1 MKVRYTSIIK
11 QFQKYQSEYE
21 SGVLSVLRSG
31 WYILGDQLRK
41 FEKSFSKFHNL
52 DYCSGLANG
61 LDALRLALAALGI
74 GKGHEVI
81 VQANTFIATV
91 LAITEV
97 GATPVFVDSD
107 KFFGIDSNKI
117 LPLITEKTKAIM
129 VVHLY
134 GQPCEMDSIMDI
146 SKKFNLPVI
155 EDCAQAHGARYKG
168 KLVGTFGKV
177 GCFSFYPTKPVGAF
191 GDAGAT
197 ITNDKALDE
206 KIKNL
211 RNYGST
217 VKYFHTDLGINSRM
231 DEIQAAITE
240 VSLKYIDEGIAFRND
255 IATKYLNEISNPL
268 LELPNIRDN
277 STHVFHIFPILT
289 KDRSSLTK
297 YLEKNGIE
305 TQIHY
310 PISCHLAEC
319 LSYLNYKKGSF
330 PNSEMF
336 SNQELSLPIYVG
348 MLDEEV
354 NYVCKI
360 LNEYKGI

>member
-1 MKVRYTSIIK
+1 MKVKYTSIVK

-21 SGVLSVLRSG
+21 NGVLSVLRSG
-31 WYILGDQLRK
+31 WYILGDQLRN
-41 FEKSFSKFHNL
+41 FETNFSKFHNL
-52 DYCSGLANG
+52 NYCSGLANG
-61 LDALRLALAALGI
+61 LDALRLALTALGI
-74 GKGHEVI
+74 GKGDEVI

-97 GATPVFVDSD
+97 GATPVFVDAD
-107 KFFGIDSNKI
+107 KYFGIDANKI
-117 LPLITEKTKAIM
+117 ITLISEKTKAIM

-134 GQPCEMDSIMDI
+134 GQACEMDLIMDI
-146 SKKFNLPVI
+146 SKQFNIPVI

-168 KLVGTFGKV
+168 KLVGTIGKV

-197 ITNDKALDE
+197 ITNDKSLDE
-206 KIKNL
+206 KIKSL

-231 DEIQAAITE
+231 DEIQAVITDI
-240 VSLKYIDEGIAFRND
+240 SLKYIDEGIAFRND

-268 LELPNIRDN
+268 IELPMIRDS

-289 KDRSSLTK
+289 KDRGSLSK
-297 YLEKNGIE
+297 YLEKNGVE

-336 SNQELSLPIYVG
+336 SNQEISLPIYVG
-348 MLDEEV
+348 MLDQDV
-354 NYVCKI
+354 NYVVKI